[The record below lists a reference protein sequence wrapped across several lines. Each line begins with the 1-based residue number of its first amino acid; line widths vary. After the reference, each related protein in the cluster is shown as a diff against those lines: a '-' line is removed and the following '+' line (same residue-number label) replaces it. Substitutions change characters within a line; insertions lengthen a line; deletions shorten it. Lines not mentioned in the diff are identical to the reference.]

1 MKSYALIF
9 LSLLLL
15 ALEVGATNPL
25 GAASKLSLARKGR
38 LVANSATAD
47 SGKDGF
53 QAFISVDDSLTV
65 SSLRR
70 LGIKVNAVFD
80 GFVIADIPAAKLPE
94 LGVLPGVRHVSLA
107 RQLQLCN
114 DTARVLSNVNPIRSM
129 LPMGV
134 SFR

>member
-38 LVANSATAD
+38 LAANCATAN

-80 GFVIADIPAAKLPE
+80 EGTEAEFDVVREDGKIRRIDVGYDNYIVRFYPAE
-94 LGVLPGVRHVSLA
+94 
-107 RQLQLCN
+107 
-114 DTARVLSNVNPIRSM
+114 
-129 LPMGV
+129 
-134 SFR
+134 